1 MTLYH
6 IALGV
11 LYGVLA
17 VIILASLASAML
29 SSQISREEEG
39 EEGNRARPGP
49 TETNSPRRN
58 VNGTSRVERG

>member
-1 MTLYH
+1 MSLYH

-29 SSQISREEEG
+29 SSQISRDEDVAGGWGSHSHRDKQE
-39 EEGNRARPGP
+39 
-49 TETNSPRRN
+49 
-58 VNGTSRVERG
+58 